1 MTGVYSWRESRGQA
15 RGFFH
20 QSEAARCVERSGV
33 FPGFNRSGAG
43 FLASLRGS
51 NLSQTGR
58 RLSPALCQ
66 IIFQKLHCGIGATGL
81 MRHVAKGKPHFHAA
95 QSANHHQIVEIPQMT
110 NSKHFSS
117 QV

>member
-15 RGFFH
+15 RGFFQ

-33 FPGFNRSGAG
+33 FPGFNRSSAG

-58 RLSPALCQ
+58 RPLACFMSNCFSKIAL
-66 IIFQKLHCGIGATGL
+66 
-81 MRHVAKGKPHFHAA
+81 RHRCHRIDAA
-95 QSANHHQIVEIPQMT
+95 RR
-110 NSKHFSS
+110 
-117 QV
+117 

>member
-15 RGFFH
+15 RGFFQ

-43 FLASLRGS
+43 FLASLRGL

-58 RLSPALCQ
+58 RPRLLYV
-66 IIFQKLHCGIGATGL
+66 KLFFKNCI
-81 MRHVAKGKPHFHAA
+81 AA
-95 QSANHHQIVEIPQMT
+95 SVPPD
-110 NSKHFSS
+110 
-117 QV
+117 

>member
-1 MTGVYSWRESRGQA
+1 MTGVYSWRESCGQA
-15 RGFFH
+15 RGFFTKAK
-20 QSEAARCVERSGV
+20 QPDALRG
-33 FPGFNRSGAG
+33 
-43 FLASLRGS
+43 LASFPVLIDPAQDFSPVCEGQILAKRAAG
-51 NLSQTGR
+51 
-58 RLSPALCQ
+58 LSPALCQ
-66 IIFQKLHCGIGATGL
+66 IVFQKLHCGIGATGL